1 MPYYTYDQISS
12 CGHEFLVLDYVF
24 TALCLIFLGLRFWS
38 AAYSG
43 RKLSL
48 DDLFV
53 ILGFLGVVALVAAS
67 FWGSFNGLGKAITE
81 LQPPQVVILVKDLLI
96 SEFGYLL
103 GTAGIKMSML
113 CLYHRIY
120 TTPTFRRVN
129 YVAMFLVAGY
139 FSKLSKHIWPRSKNG
154 LLTLNA
160 VVSFIPL
167 FLTNCVPISQYWDP
181 KPTGWCRDTVKGDNA
196 TLAANLVLD
205 LIVLALPLPVLWNLR
220 MSIRDKMTVTAL
232 FGFGFV
238 TIALVIWRL
247 VVTERTRG
255 SADWT
260 KTLCNVGIIAALEL
274 WLGVIAVCIP
284 TLGPLFNAYLKPV
297 FTKLGLTNGATKP
310 TPSNHYLKTFGSSGT
325 NKRSR
330 KYSELNDSADHI
342 VSRDDSIKLTPTVE
356 GKVVSECT
364 FNDAHAVEN
373 GRGGIRIQRDIE
385 AQYHP
390 KKAGYLE

>member
-1 MPYYTYDQISS
+1 MPYFTYDQISS
-12 CGHEFLVLDYVF
+12 CGHEFLILDYVF
-24 TALCLIFLGLRFWS
+24 VILCLIFLGLRFWS

-43 RKLSL
+43 RKLAL

-53 ILGFLGVVALVAAS
+53 ILGFLGTVALVAAS
-67 FWGSFNGLGKAITE
+67 FWGAFNGLGKVITD
-81 LQPPQVVILVKDLLI
+81 LQPPQIVILVKDLII

-103 GTAGIKMSML
+103 GTAGVKMSML

-139 FSKLSKHIWPRSKNG
+139 FI
-154 LLTLNA
+154 
-160 VVSFIPL
+160 SFIPL
-167 FLTNCVPISQYWDP
+167 FLTNCIPLSQYWDP
-181 KPTGWCRDTVKGDNA
+181 KPTGWCRDTVQGDNA

-205 LIVLALPLPVLWNLR
+205 LIVLALPLPVLWRLR
-220 MSIRDKMTVTAL
+220 MSIRDKITVTAL

-247 VVTERTRG
+247 VVTERTR
-255 SADWT
+255 SSPDWT
-260 KTLCNVGIIAALEL
+260 KSLCDVGKIAALEL

-284 TLGPLFNAYLKPV
+284 TLGPLFNAYLKPL
-297 FTKLGLTNGATKP
+297 FTKLGLTNVATKP
-310 TPSNHYLKTFGSSGT
+310 NPSNHYLKTFGSSGT

-364 FNDAHAVEN
+364 FNDTQAAEH

-390 KKAGYLE
+390 KKSAYFEQQ